1 MEEQINYPKPIFASD
16 GSQIPQSGK
25 FYNIYPN
32 DSPNLVLRFELLN
45 TLDEW
50 KITIDGKLQQPQ
62 IDTYTFITQNGKIY
76 IGQGREPFHID
87 LARAKP
93 VNYAGELRI
102 VKIEDKMQVT
112 EWSNSSGHYKPS
124 PDYKYLSNLPEDA
137 FRDTSKWFLF

>member
-1 MEEQINYPKPIFASD
+1 MENQINYPKPIFDSD

-32 DSPNLVLRFELLN
+32 DSPSLVLRFELLN
-45 TLDEW
+45 TLGEW
-50 KITIDGKLQQPQ
+50 KISIDGKLQQPQ
-62 IDTYTFITQNGKIY
+62 VDTYTFITQDGKIY

-112 EWSNSSGHYKPS
+112 EWSNSSGHYKQS
-124 PDYKYLSNLPEDA
+124 PDYKHLSNLPEDA
-137 FRDTSKWFLF
+137 FRDASKWFLF